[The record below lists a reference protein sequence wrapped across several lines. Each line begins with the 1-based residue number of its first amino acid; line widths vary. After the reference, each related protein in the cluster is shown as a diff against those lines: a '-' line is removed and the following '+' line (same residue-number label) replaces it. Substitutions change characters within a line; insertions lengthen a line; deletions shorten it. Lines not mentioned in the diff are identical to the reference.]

1 MAEKSLEVVSMV
13 KYLISCLMIWQL
25 VFHVSDAAV
34 TILVKIVQQFL
45 CILSNVVNSERLKN
59 SVNIIP
65 NTYKSLLN
73 LVGIDST
80 SSIVSYVVC
89 PECDSIYDYDS
100 CKDGQKISKRCQYV
114 AFPNHIQRNQ
124 RLPCGAL
131 LMKEVKLKKPGANQN
146 LSLSQFETWNIH
158 ISIKF

>member
-13 KYLISCLMIWQL
+13 KYLISCLMIWQF

-45 CILSNVVNSERLKN
+45 YILSNVVNSDRLKN

-65 NTYKSLLN
+65 RTYKSLLN

-80 SSIVSYVVC
+80 SSIVLYVVC

-100 CKDGQKISKRCQYV
+100 CFVCKDGQKISKRCQYV

-131 LMKEVKLKKPGANQN
+131 LMKEIKLKGNKVN
-146 LSLSQFETWNIH
+146 LVLILITV
-158 ISIKF
+158 